1 MLQSWG
7 CRVGYDWATEQQKWE
22 INNERMTILKNYY
35 FKNFKQFKIILKEES
50 KLKTKEIIN
59 YLERT
64 AIDLENL

>member
-1 MLQSWG
+1 
-7 CRVGYDWATEQQKWE
+7 
-22 INNERMTILKNYY
+22 MTILKNYY